1 MENYE
6 SQWNVFGTSVSGV
19 NPEYLNTS
27 SFLFVEQNTTGLTI
41 GKLVSRLLT
50 KSYTEKET
58 FWVDL
63 ADKDI
68 YCYDPCPALGDCC
81 SIEEPKETR
90 ITENS
95 EPTPNSIEKYS
106 WFTWVDKEQV
116 NNEFTLIQN
125 YTKSESLES
134 LKCGALEITGNT
146 QLDFFRENCRAK
158 HKPLC
163 MKGESIQITP
173 TRKRKTQKKKKT
185 KNSKRKNAMTGKGS
199 SGRQG
204 RQLTDTGRPIEM
216 CATVLPA
223 LVGNNNK
230 IINNNISIYCFVI
243 YAGVCYFWPSLCSD
257 SETATTEQTTEVPD
271 YYDGGDYEEY
281 DYDNYARISI
291 DNYIY

>member
-1 MENYE
+1 MEFADAKTKQFFGADNIENYE
-6 SQWNVFGTSVSGV
+6 AEWNVNGTIASGV

-27 SFLFVEQNTTGLTI
+27 SFLFVKPNTTDLTI
-41 GKLVSRLLT
+41 GKLISRLLS
-50 KSYTEKET
+50 KSFTEEET
-58 FWVDL
+58 LWVDL

-81 SIEEPKETR
+81 SIEEPKGTDVK

-95 EPTPNSIEKYS
+95 DPTPTSIKKYS
-106 WFTWVDKEQV
+106 WFTWVDKYQV
-116 NNEFTLIQN
+116 DNEFTLIQN
-125 YTKSESLES
+125 YRKSESLES
-134 LKCGALEITGNT
+134 LKCGALEITNNT

-163 MKGESIQITP
+163 MKGENIQITLNP
-173 TRKRKTQKKKKT
+173 TSRKRKTQKKKKT

-223 LVGNNNK
+223 LVGNNEI
-230 IINNNISIYCFVI
+230 IINNNIGIYC
-243 YAGVCYFWPSLCSD
+243 C
-257 SETATTEQTTEVPD
+257 
-271 YYDGGDYEEY
+271 
-281 DYDNYARISI
+281 
-291 DNYIY
+291 